1 MWLFIIIVC
10 EISIIGSILIVAFVL
25 KRKKKRESQLETQY
39 INAEVNQNSSKSN
52 GIGIWI
58 FLILFGLLFES
69 IGIFSIIF
77 LQNKVQGWDEISA
90 VITSA
95 DMTKYSRHKTII
107 TVHVDYEYNGKKY
120 EDKDL
125 EYKSTTMREGQVLT
139 ILVNPENPEQFE
151 LELSRQF
158 ILFYVFI
165 AVGSIFILFSGCMCF
180 IQLTGRRKRKE
191 TGEAT
196 KKQEAEDENKRV
208 KTPIIIQVIVVA
220 LFGIFYFAMP
230 LPLFLFMLCWFF
242 GGFIIAK
249 YRKYKKTK
257 NGEEKD

>member
-1 MWLFIIIVC
+1 MLLFIIIVC
-10 EISIIGSILIVAFVL
+10 AISIISSILIVSFIL
-25 KRKKKRESQLETQY
+25 KRKKQRESQPETQY
-39 INAEVNQNSSKSN
+39 FNTEVNKNSSKSN

-107 TVHVDYEYNGKKY
+107 TVHVAYEYNGKKY

-158 ILFYVFI
+158 SLFYVFI
-165 AVGSIFILFSGCMCF
+165 AVGSIFILFSGYMCF
-180 IQLTGRRKRKE
+180 IQLTGRKRKE

-196 KKQEAEDENKRV
+196 KEQEAEDENKRV
-208 KTPIIIQVIVVA
+208 KTPIIIQVIVVV

-249 YRKYKKTK
+249 YRKYKKRK